1 MAQRE
6 GDQSSGRDALELM
19 DEWFPPTPEEITER
33 EECRADMDVAGLIYD
48 ARIAAG
54 LTQAE
59 LAKRIGTSASA
70 ISRLEDYEYEGHSL
84 AMLRRV
90 AKALGKRV
98 ELRLVEATETG
109 EFAVDQVPAV
119 ARKARVKRSS
129 SRQRVAQGL

>member
-1 MAQRE
+1 MASQE
-6 GDQSSGRDALELM
+6 NGRNALELM
-19 DEWFPPTPEEITER
+19 DEWFPPTPGEITER
-33 EECRADMDVAGLIYD
+33 EACRADMDVAGLIYD

-98 ELRLVEATETG
+98 ELRLVDAAETADAAG
-109 EFAVDQVPAV
+109 DPV
-119 ARKARVKRSS
+119 AASTRKARVKRDSPREPVS
-129 SRQRVAQGL
+129 PAF